1 MRKKSKDWLFL
12 FNFLPKIIKRDEKYK
27 SAVISLLL
35 ASLNKVSQGQII
47 MNQKQHYDKIM
58 VKLKKMDNKTA
69 KKYVESLIFSSLEP
83 LSKNDI
89 KKMLSQYGNF
99 DLESIL
105 DELMNDYSER
115 GINLSNVENRFYFKT
130 SEELKDYLTIQ
141 TKKIKNLSN
150 AAVETLAIISYHQ
163 PVTRAEIEKIR
174 GKPVFRGTLD
184 SLLELKWIKPHG
196 RRETP
201 GRPVTWVTDYEFLK
215 HFGLKSIKDLPKV
228 DELESIIL

>member
-1 MRKKSKDWLFL
+1 
-12 FNFLPKIIKRDEKYK
+12 
-27 SAVISLLL
+27 
-35 ASLNKVSQGQII
+35 
-47 MNQKQHYDKIM
+47 
-58 VKLKKMDNKTA
+58 MDHNTA

-83 LSKNDI
+83 LGKNDI
-89 KKMLSQYGNF
+89 KKMLSEYGDF
-99 DLESIL
+99 DLEKIL
-105 DELMNDYSER
+105 RELLLDYKDK
-115 GINLSNVENRFYFKT
+115 GINLSSVENRFFFKT
-130 SEELKDYLTIQ
+130 SDSLKEYLTIQ

-201 GRPVTWVTDYEFLK
+201 GRPVTWITDYEFLK
-215 HFGLKSIKDLPKV
+215 HFGLTSIKDLPKV

>member
-1 MRKKSKDWLFL
+1 MD
-12 FNFLPKIIKRDEKYK
+12 YK
-27 SAVISLLL
+27 V
-35 ASLNKVSQGQII
+35 
-47 MNQKQHYDKIM
+47 
-58 VKLKKMDNKTA
+58 A
-69 KKYVESLIFSSLEP
+69 KNYVESLIFSSLEP

-89 KKMLSQYGNF
+89 KKMLSEYGDFNLEKILE
-99 DLESIL
+99 DLKL
-105 DELMNDYSER
+105 DYENR
-115 GINLSNVENRFYFKT
+115 GIILFSIENRFFFKT
-130 SEELKDYLTIQ
+130 SEHLKDYLTIQ

-201 GRPVTWVTDYEFLK
+201 GRPVTWITDYEFLK
-215 HFGLKSIKDLPKV
+215 HFGLSSIKDLPKV

>member
-1 MRKKSKDWLFL
+1 MNL
-12 FNFLPKIIKRDEKYK
+12 Y
-27 SAVISLLL
+27 
-35 ASLNKVSQGQII
+35 QII
-47 MNQKQHYDKIM
+47 EI
-58 VKLKKMDNKTA
+58 
-69 KKYVESLIFSSLEP
+69 E
-83 LSKNDI
+83 
-89 KKMLSQYGNF
+89 
-99 DLESIL
+99 
-105 DELMNDYSER
+105 ELV
-115 GINLSNVENRFYFKT
+115 LSNVENRFFFKT
-130 SEELKDYLTIQ
+130 SENLKDYLRIQ
-141 TKKIKNLSN
+141 TKKIKNISN

-215 HFGLKSIKDLPKV
+215 HFGLRSIKDLPKV

>member
-1 MRKKSKDWLFL
+1 
-12 FNFLPKIIKRDEKYK
+12 
-27 SAVISLLL
+27 
-35 ASLNKVSQGQII
+35 
-47 MNQKQHYDKIM
+47 
-58 VKLKKMDNKTA
+58 MDNQTA
-69 KKYVESLIFSSLEP
+69 KNYVESLIFSSLEP
-83 LSKNDI
+83 LSKSDI
-89 KKMLSQYGNF
+89 KKMLAEYGSF
-99 DLESIL
+99 DLEKIL
-105 DELMNDYSER
+105 NELISDFKDR
-115 GINLSNVENRFYFKT
+115 GVILACVENRFFFKT
-130 SEELKDYLTIQ
+130 SEYLKDYLTIQ

-201 GRPVTWVTDYEFLK
+201 GRPVTWVTDFEFLK
-215 HFGLKSIKDLPKV
+215 HFGLSTIKDLPKV